1 MNKTAKDTNFR
12 ELCYQ
17 WRTGLNSPVC
27 PYGSNRQARPV
38 RNKLVTNGSCS
49 ERAYTQ

>member
-17 WRTGLNSPVC
+17 WRTGLNAPVC
-27 PYGSNRQARPV
+27 HVESGRQAQPV

-49 ERAYTQ
+49 EWPYTQ

>member
-27 PYGSNRQARPV
+27 HFKSGRQARTV
-38 RNKLVTNGSCS
+38 RSKLVTNGSCS
-49 ERAYTQ
+49 ERPYIQ